1 MVRHVLKKLIS
12 VIPLLFIVS
21 VILFIIIHML
31 PGDVTLS
38 LMGDTTDLEYMEK
51 VRADLGV
58 DKPLHEQYWSW
69 LSNVLRG
76 DLGRSMLTSREPVMD
91 KVKIRLPVT
100 LELTILSI
108 LISILIAIPAGI
120 ISAVRRNSAFDTIS
134 RFISMIGIALPPFW
148 IGILL
153 LLLFSVTL
161 RWLPASGY
169 VPFFQDPIANLKS
182 MILPALSVG
191 IAFAATVMRQTR
203 SAILDVLG
211 QDYIMT
217 ARSKGLRER
226 LILWKHALRN
236 ALIPVITVISMQIG
250 RLIGGSVVT
259 EAVFSLPGMGRE
271 IANSLLSRDYPVCIA
286 MILITAVFVVLVNTL
301 VDVIVVFIDP
311 RISRSAKTR

>member
-21 VILFIIIHML
+21 LILFIIIHML

-134 RFISMIGIALPPFW
+134 RLISMIGIALPPFW